1 MFTAFRNIALTAA
14 LVLAPL
20 SASAATSSG
29 FFDTPALNITAD
41 DFAQGGV
48 TAAARENFNNKTGT
62 LTFAEDLLATISLT
76 VNPYLNAT
84 SGGGLSNSISVFY
97 SLNAGTQTLIALT
110 KTGAVGVA
118 TLENFALSNGDTL
131 AFIIS
136 GAAGRSGN
144 AVTVNVETFS
154 AAVPLPAAGLL
165 LIAALGGF
173 AVVRRRN

>member
-1 MFTAFRNIALTAA
+1 MFSTFRNVALAAA

-20 SASAATSSG
+20 SVSAATSSG
-29 FFDTPALNITAD
+29 FFDAPVLNITAD
-41 DFAQGGV
+41 DFAQGSV
-48 TAAARENFNNKTGT
+48 TATARENFNNKTGT

-76 VNPYLNAT
+76 VNPYLNAV

-97 SLNAGTQTLIALT
+97 KLNAGTQTQIILT
-110 KTGAVGVA
+110 KVGSNGVA